1 MPSAAGRF
9 LDDHVP
15 DLIDAM
21 EVAQDAQ
28 TIKNALA
35 RFTDRAGFELFTYA
49 AVRATESRLFSNYP
63 EEWIQRYLSRNYFTM
78 DPVVVAAR
86 RSKRPFAW
94 SGPVMR
100 QANPEG
106 SDIIEEAKA
115 FGRVSGFSI
124 PISVGF
130 GTMAMLTLAS
140 ERPTES
146 IAVRDPTRVT
156 TAVAFLHLNI
166 TRLGSTLL
174 NAAEIVLSPRELT
187 CLKWASM
194 GKTKAETGSM
204 LGISEKTV
212 RFYLEQA
219 REKLGAANI
228 AHAVR
233 IATVQKLI

>member
-35 RFTDRAGFELFTYA
+35 RFADRAGFERFTYA
-49 AVRATESRLFSNYP
+49 AVRATDSRLFSNYP
-63 EEWIQRYLSRNYFTM
+63 EEWIQRYLSRNYFTV
-78 DPVVVAAR
+78 DPVVVTAR
-86 RSKRPFAW
+86 RSKLPFAW

-100 QANPEG
+100 QANPEV
-106 SDIIEEAKA
+106 SEIIEEAKA

-124 PISVGF
+124 PIRVGF

-140 ERPTES
+140 ARPTEN
-146 IAVRDPTRVT
+146 IAVRDPTHVT

-166 TRLGSTLL
+166 TRLGSALL
-174 NAAEIVLSPRELT
+174 SAAEIALSPRELT

-194 GKTKAETGSM
+194 GKTKSETGSM
-204 LGISEKTV
+204 LGITEKTV

-233 IATVQKLI
+233 IATMRELI